1 MSNNRQLTNQMA
13 KKKAETKVI
22 YIIFDSQNNV
32 YARKYLSKVESLTGI
47 LKTTLSK
54 HFNNSNKEYI
64 KGDYRVFKSTNVDLK
79 GYFKNNFR

>member
-1 MSNNRQLTNQMA
+1 MT

-22 YIIFDSQNNV
+22 YIIFDSQNNI

-54 HFNNSNKEYI
+54 HFNNS
-64 KGDYRVFKSTNVDLK
+64 DKSYEKSNYKVYKCNNVDLK
-79 GYFKNNFR
+79 GYYKLNFR

>member
-1 MSNNRQLTNQMA
+1 MR
-13 KKKAETKVI
+13 KRKAETKII

-54 HFNNSNKEYI
+54 HFNSGSKPYE
-64 KGDYRVFKSTNVDLK
+64 KGKWKVYKCTNVDLK
-79 GYFKNNFR
+79 GYYKLNFDNR

>member
-1 MSNNRQLTNQMA
+1 MT

-22 YIIFDSQNNV
+22 YIIFDSQNNI

-54 HFNNSNKEYI
+54 HFNNTNNPYE
-64 KGDYRVFKSTNVDLK
+64 KGAFKVYKCHNIDLK
-79 GYFKNNFR
+79 GYYKLNFR

>member
-1 MSNNRQLTNQMA
+1 MA
-13 KKKAETKVI
+13 KKKTETKVI

-54 HFNNSNKEYI
+54 HFNNSSKPYE
-64 KGDYRVFKSTNVDLK
+64 KGNYKVYKCNDVDLK
-79 GYFKNNFR
+79 GYYKLNFR